1 MYETFEHTADVGLR
15 VRAATLEELFSEAA
29 RGLFSLIVESFDEI
43 EPTKQFEIVVPGQP
57 EAIDYLMF
65 DWLNELLFRFDHDR
79 VVFSKFAVTFSD
91 GGLQAFAWGELIDT
105 VRHRLDHEVKA
116 ITYHRLKVARESDS
130 WMAEIIVD
138 I

>member
-43 EPTKQFEIVVPGQP
+43 EPTKQFEIVVPGRP
-57 EAIDYLMF
+57 EAIDFLLF
-65 DWLNELLFRFDHDR
+65 DWLNELLFRFDCDR
-79 VVFSKFAVTFSD
+79 IVFSKFAVTLSA
-91 GGLQAFAWGELIDT
+91 GGLQAIAWGEPIDT
-105 VRHRLDHEVKA
+105 ARHRLDHEVKA
-116 ITYHRLKVARESDS
+116 ITYHRLKVAQEADG
-130 WMAEIIVD
+130 WMAEVIVD